1 MKLGYLSLFMMV
13 VYVSCIKPVDINNP
27 SSIDIV
33 TDSAQSVSFTSV
45 IVGGKITKEGRSA
58 LIERGVCYSI
68 TSSPNLQHMKQRSGT
83 GLGVYQI
90 TLANLSPGTRYYYR
104 AYAFNSTDTA
114 YGNILEFTTKTID
127 ISTSEANGIT
137 ASSAVL
143 GGTVNSEGGSTLL
156 ERGICYSTTP
166 LPTVLNIKSPSGTGL
181 GSFQVSLQNLL
192 PDTRYFYRAYAY
204 NALDTAY
211 GGHKEFTTDPLY
223 PRVQTISLT
232 TPTTSNISCSS
243 RVTSA
248 GASPIIAR
256 GVCWAETAGPT
267 VNNSKTSDGAA
278 VGDFTS
284 FVTGLRQN
292 TTYFIRSYATN
303 TQGTSYGNE
312 MTFTTPKPTN
322 ADLNQI
328 QFLDNNTGF
337 IVGRGIVL
345 KTTSGGDSWTVIKE
359 STTIEFTAVQFINA
373 QLGFVGG
380 SDQYYAYIYKTTDG
394 GLTWVQ
400 QDRWWSSNEPMRING
415 IQTSDG
421 VRVACELSIRSN
433 STINGQ
439 FFSTTNGGTTWVG
452 QNFYFRGLNCGDQFN
467 GKLYIGGNYYS
478 TGTGAGS
485 YVYTSNFPST
495 GSPDLTGNLITGVVI
510 DIYGIQMTQNYGYAA
525 GSSGRMLISGDNGV
539 NWTVRSLPGYANE
552 TFYGIRFNSLNNG
565 FIIGTNGVLLRTIDG
580 GVSWSREASYT
591 TQTLRGIAIKP
602 DGTVFAVGNS
612 GEIFRKLF

>member
-1 MKLGYLSLFMMV
+1 
-13 VYVSCIKPVDINNP
+13 
-27 SSIDIV
+27 
-33 TDSAQSVSFTSV
+33 
-45 IVGGKITKEGRSA
+45 
-58 LIERGVCYSI
+58 
-68 TSSPNLQHMKQRSGT
+68 
-83 GLGVYQI
+83 
-90 TLANLSPGTRYYYR
+90 
-104 AYAFNSTDTA
+104 
-114 YGNILEFTTKTID
+114 
-127 ISTSEANGIT
+127 
-137 ASSAVL
+137 
-143 GGTVNSEGGSTLL
+143 
-156 ERGICYSTTP
+156 
-166 LPTVLNIKSPSGTGL
+166 
-181 GSFQVSLQNLL
+181 
-192 PDTRYFYRAYAY
+192 
-204 NALDTAY
+204 
-211 GGHKEFTTDPLY
+211 
-223 PRVQTISLT
+223 
-232 TPTTSNISCSS
+232 
-243 RVTSA
+243 
-248 GASPIIAR
+248 
-256 GVCWAETAGPT
+256 
-267 VNNSKTSDGAA
+267 
-278 VGDFTS
+278 
-284 FVTGLRQN
+284 
-292 TTYFIRSYATN
+292 
-303 TQGTSYGNE
+303 
-312 MTFTTPKPTN
+312 
-322 ADLNQI
+322 
-328 QFLDNNTGF
+328 
-337 IVGRGIVL
+337 
-345 KTTSGGDSWTVIKE
+345 
-359 STTIEFTAVQFINA
+359 
-373 QLGFVGG
+373 
-380 SDQYYAYIYKTTDG
+380 
-394 GLTWVQ
+394 
-400 QDRWWSSNEPMRING
+400 MRING